1 LPSHDHSRASTLG
14 RADLRFSDQA
24 DIDSF
29 VSMLDKFERGEI
41 SPDEWRGFRLLR
53 GTYGQRQEGDL
64 SMLRVKV
71 PQGILSADA
80 ARAIADTCER
90 WSRGFCHLTTRQNV
104 QMHFVPLKDVA
115 PALRRLVEAGLT
127 TREACGNSV
136 RNITCA
142 PTAGVAADEPFDA
155 TPYSQA
161 LTRYLL
167 RHPLSSSLPR
177 KFKIAFAGGGSDHA
191 FALVNDIGFWPHLD
205 GGRRAFRV
213 TVGGGT
219 ATLCRNGAALIESLP
234 AAEMFAVAEAI
245 VRVFHAH
252 GDRKHRHSNRLKF
265 LVKQLG
271 WEKFAQ
277 LVHEELAK
285 IRQAGV
291 PPLPFDAE
299 HPPELELAP
308 TERAPAP
315 ALDELRQ
322 LVAAARYD
330 EPRPPAAAPLRL
342 PEADR
347 AAPPAT
353 VPLRLPEAER
363 TARFFRSNVR
373 AQRQA
378 GYSVVKVTLP
388 LGDISGAHLRA
399 VARLAEAYGDGTLRT
414 THGQDLLLRWVR
426 NEDVARVHAA
436 LVAID
441 LSHSDADTLVDVTSC
456 PGAESCKLAVTQSRG
471 VAALLNE
478 HFSAHATLLDQ
489 IGPLDVRVS
498 GCPNGCG
505 LHHVAGI
512 GLQGGLR
519 KVDGKPAPQYFVY
532 LGGDP
537 RPEVGRFGRL
547 AVKIPARRVGEALER
562 LAHLYVRDRQD
573 KEDAAAFFAR
583 VPIPEVKVLLAD
595 LEDLTAQNATAEDF
609 FDLGENHTFNP
620 ETSEGECA
628 S

>member
-1 LPSHDHSRASTLG
+1 LPSRESTLG
-14 RADLRFSDQA
+14 RADLRFVDQA

-29 VSMLDKFERGEI
+29 VDMLDKFERGAI
-41 SPDEWRGFRLLR
+41 TPDQWRAFRLLR

-64 SMLRVKV
+64 SMLRVKI

-80 ARAIADTCER
+80 ARAVAETCER
-90 WSRGFCHLTTRQNV
+90 WSRGFCHLTTRQNI
-104 QMHFVPLKDVA
+104 QMHFVHLKDA
-115 PALRRLVEAGLT
+115 AAAMNRLGEAGLT

-142 PTAGVAADEPFDA
+142 ATAGVAADEPFDA

-167 RHPLSSSLPR
+167 RHPLSSTLPR
-177 KFKIAFAGGGSDHA
+177 KFKIAFAGGKDHA
-191 FALVNDIGFWPHLD
+191 FALVNDIGFWPQRTND
-205 GGRRAFRV
+205 KRTFRV

-219 ATLCRNGAALIESLP
+219 ATLCKSGTALVEALP
-234 AAEMFAVAEAI
+234 VGEIFALAEA
-245 VRVFHAH
+245 VLRVFHAR
-252 GDRKHRHSNRLKF
+252 GDREHRHSNRLKY

-271 WEKFAQ
+271 WETFAG
-277 LVHEELAK
+277 LVNAELAA

-291 PPLPFDAE
+291 PPLPFDPE
-299 HPPELELAP
+299 SPPELESAP
-308 TERAPAP
+308 TSHAPP
-315 ALDELRQ
+315 PTLEELRQ

-330 EPRPPAAAPLRL
+330 EPRPPAATPLRL

-347 AAPPAT
+347 AA
-353 VPLRLPEAER
+353 
-363 TARFFRSNVR
+363 RFFRGNVIP
-373 AQRQA
+373 QRQA
-378 GYSVVKVTLP
+378 GYSMVRITLP

-414 THGQDLLLRWVR
+414 THGQDLLLRWVA
-426 NEDVARVHAA
+426 NDDVPTVHAA

-441 LSHSDADTLVDVTSC
+441 LSHTDADTLVDVTSC

-471 VAALLNE
+471 VAALVNE
-478 HFSAHATLLDQ
+478 HFAARVSLIDEV
-489 IGPLDVRVS
+489 GPLDVRVS

-537 RPEVGRFGRL
+537 RPGAGTFGRL
-547 AVKIPARRVGEALER
+547 AVKIPARRVGAALER
-562 LAHLYVRDRQD
+562 LARLYLAERAQGQ
-573 KEDAAAFFAR
+573 DAATFFAQ
-583 VPIPEVKVLLAD
+583 VSLPAVKTLLAD
-595 LEDLTAQNATAEDF
+595 LEALTPENVQAEDF